1 MGNLTRDPELRFT
14 PQGSPVATLRIAV
27 NRVFTTKAGE
37 RKEEVCYVNVQVW
50 GKQAENCTQYL
61 SRGRPVFVE
70 GRLRNRSIDVGD
82 GKTRNIVEVVADR
95 VQFLGRPPSPQTTPT
110 PVDEEIREEILEE
123 ENLEELEEL

>member
-95 VQFLGRPPSPQTTPT
+95 VQFLGRPPSSQTTPT